1 MTEPPAKAP
10 VPGVEWSPEAHR
22 AWGLA
27 LIKTGTEHLD
37 LGMVRLGRQTL
48 KDAEGATPTA
58 GSSSKPTSGA

>member
-1 MTEPPAKAP
+1 MTLPPAKAP

-37 LGMVRLGRQTL
+37 LSLVRLGRQTL
-48 KDAEGATPTA
+48 KDAEGAQATE
-58 GSSSKPTSGA
+58 SSKPTSAA